1 MERFKQKGAAVQ
13 IRAASA
19 QTELMD
25 RSGVHTEE
33 INTQTGAWT
42 EIVKGDTE
50 QKRLQEAV
58 VENLK
63 RDLDTCE
70 ALRAKFLAH
79 NKKVPYKVSGCV
91 APTREEQFHVHSRL
105 W

>member
-1 MERFKQKGAAVQ
+1 MEEFKQKGAAVQ
-13 IRAASA
+13 TRAAST

-70 ALRAKFLAH
+70 VLRAKFLAH
-79 NKKVPYKVSGCV
+79 NKKVPYKVLGCV
-91 APTREEQFHVHSRL
+91 APTREEQVHVHSRL

>member
-1 MERFKQKGAAVQ
+1 MEEFKQKGAAVQ

-79 NKKVPYKVSGCV
+79 NKKVP
-91 APTREEQFHVHSRL
+91 
-105 W
+105 

>member
-1 MERFKQKGAAVQ
+1 MEEFKQKGAAVQ

-42 EIVKGDTE
+42 EIVKSYEPRTE
-50 QKRLQEAV
+50 IVPKSYPNYEAPPSA
-58 VENLK
+58 
-63 RDLDTCE
+63 LDGVRT
-70 ALRAKFLAH
+70 H
-79 NKKVPYKVSGCV
+79 P
-91 APTREEQFHVHSRL
+91 
-105 W
+105 

>member
-1 MERFKQKGAAVQ
+1 MEEFKQKGAAVQ

-50 QKRLQEAV
+50 QTTSGSRCGEPEARLGY
-58 VENLK
+58 
-63 RDLDTCE
+63 
-70 ALRAKFLAH
+70 LRGVKGKIFGAQQ
-79 NKKVPYKVSGCV
+79 KVSYKVLGCV
-91 APTREEQFHVHSRL
+91 VPTREEQVHVHSRL